1 VKHDGSGSSGDTRP
15 LAVVV
20 KPLTVDVD
28 LLAMDAEP
36 RAAIGVDLVRS
47 PASAVGITPAA
58 TVAFG
63 RSGRGPHQRPR
74 TGRKR
79 ETPCSSG
86 KSSTRERTRCEE
98 EEEEVSA
105 AAAGIGLLPSPPEG
119 ESRVARRRSRGAGLI
134 LVANLLGPEEVFFFY
149 FRRFWPKAGVKIVAS
164 TVVIKQQI
172 RPVSEKLPDLY

>member
-1 VKHDGSGSSGDTRP
+1 VKHDGSGSSGDTRW

-119 ESRVARRRSRGAGLI
+119 ESRLTSRKKEVAGGRPDTCRKFTRAGGGVFFLFPPVLAQSRGKNCGF
-134 LVANLLGPEEVFFFY
+134 NCGH
-149 FRRFWPKAGVKIVAS
+149 
-164 TVVIKQQI
+164 
-172 RPVSEKLPDLY
+172 